1 MSGFTEDLEAGP
13 THSARG
19 YELPSLQQKDGFQ
32 NILQTRRLINDEL
45 NKISETQQTVLRP
58 AQQAVLD
65 ATTPTEDHQANSR
78 MTSIEE
84 EISESFGRI
93 RGLIADLKATSDR
106 ADPRVEEQIRII
118 SNTMEQPLQDYRLE
132 QTQFS
137 RKLREQVRRRY
148 QISHPEATETEVSEG
163 VENVIQGGEQL
174 FAVQGTRTQKANDAR
189 NAVEQRSAT
198 IRRIERDLM
207 TVATLFQEIAEL
219 VDEHEFTV
227 EKIQDH
233 TAAAHDDLRSGNEK
247 LSFAVTS
254 ARNARKYKWYILLV
268 IVLIIAII
276 VGASVG
282 WCKATD
288 HC

>member
-1 MSGFTEDLEAGP
+1 
-13 THSARG
+13 
-19 YELPSLQQKDGFQ
+19 
-32 NILQTRRLINDEL
+32 
-45 NKISETQQTVLRP
+45 
-58 AQQAVLD
+58 
-65 ATTPTEDHQANSR
+65 

-174 FAVQGTRTQKANDAR
+174 FAVCDISSPTCVYKQLSLTQTKVQGTRTQKANDAR

-268 IVLIIAII
+268 IGEFSSEGSSNLEGNNFHRFNANKKIVLIIAII